1 MLSMN
6 LNIAGLPKT
15 NECIADFFFLVKS
28 QLLIWLAAN
37 RIGIDSAN
45 ETVLRHAAGDF
56 FIVPINHSKIG
67 TQQLKI
73 ITEQFENQHE
83 LGRFIDVDITNHE
96 GKPVSSGKSKLCF
109 YCKAFPAIECRR
121 LKRHSIAEL
130 QRFQQKEI
138 KNYLENRKLNELSR
152 KLSILAI
159 RAILYEISLSPK
171 PGLVSALN
179 SGVHTDMNYRTFID
193 STAIISSYFQE
204 LVQKGFRC
212 ETENLPNALAL
223 IRQTGLQMETE
234 MFAQTNGVNTQKG
247 LIFLIGI
254 SLFSCGYIFNKNEKF
269 SELVF
274 IETVKQIC
282 ANLQSEL
289 SNQPAE
295 SKSHSVQ
302 CFSQFKVGGI
312 RFEAENGFP
321 TVFNCAL
328 PILAQVNLLDDK
340 TLTLTLLA
348 IMSELDDTNILYRSD
363 METLQLLKQKCKFA
377 LHNFSEE
384 NYSEIIN
391 FCNAKRI
398 SPGGAADL
406 LSISIFIYLLKTEF
420 NYDF

>member
-1 MLSMN
+1 
-6 LNIAGLPKT
+6 
-15 NECIADFFFLVKS
+15 
-28 QLLIWLAAN
+28 
-37 RIGIDSAN
+37 
-45 ETVLRHAAGDF
+45 
-56 FIVPINHSKIG
+56 
-67 TQQLKI
+67 
-73 ITEQFENQHE
+73 
-83 LGRFIDVDITNHE
+83 
-96 GKPVSSGKSKLCF
+96 
-109 YCKAFPAIECRR
+109 
-121 LKRHSIAEL
+121 
-130 QRFQQKEI
+130 
-138 KNYLENRKLNELSR
+138 
-152 KLSILAI
+152 
-159 RAILYEISLSPK
+159 
-171 PGLVSALN
+171 
-179 SGVHTDMNYRTFID
+179 MNYRTFID

-348 IMSELDDTNILYRSD
+348 IMS
-363 METLQLLKQKCKFA
+363 A